1 MEVFHHYPFPLL
13 RFVEGND
20 NGLYIL
26 ACGKGTMPISMLL
39 DHEILVMQFIVKP
52 LENYFL
58 R

>member
-58 R
+58 